1 MKTVFYVAEGL
12 CNYLFAFWRL
22 LQQIHTI
29 PITIVQNGDSKL
41 TKNAWQ
47 KFVATMKA
55 TIFESKRS
63 IKESRKYTL
72 RRVIT
77 HS

>member
-29 PITIVQNGDSKL
+29 PITIVQNGDSKRKML
-41 TKNAWQ
+41 GRNLLQLWKQ
-47 KFVATMKA
+47 LSLKA
-55 TIFESKRS
+55 NVQLKKIGSTP
-63 IKESRKYTL
+63 
-72 RRVIT
+72 
-77 HS
+77 